1 MSKKVVI
8 TADSPIDIG
17 GDLAARFD
25 IHIIPMYVNL
35 NDKSYKDG
43 VDLYPDDIF
52 KNYDEN
58 GTLPTTSAIPIGD
71 YADFFSEFLNDGA
84 QVVHFS
90 LSSEISS
97 THNNAKLAAEELDG
111 VYVIDS
117 LHLSS
122 SIALQAIKACEM
134 RDSGMSAEEIARAA
148 SSFAEKT
155 CTSFVLEKLEYMKK
169 GGRCSATAALGANI
183 LGIRPCIEM
192 HGGTLDVAKKY
203 RGKISAVRQQYV
215 ADQLAAHKGE
225 LDLSRIFLTHSGM
238 PRQEIDDLC
247 KLIKKTAPFKEVLV
261 ARAGCTISSHCGPG
275 CMGILFMVK

>member
-43 VDLYPDDIF
+43 VDIYPDDIF

-97 THNNAKLAAEELDG
+97 THNNAK
-111 VYVIDS
+111 
-117 LHLSS
+117 
-122 SIALQAIKACEM
+122 
-134 RDSGMSAEEIARAA
+134 
-148 SSFAEKT
+148 
-155 CTSFVLEKLEYMKK
+155 
-169 GGRCSATAALGANI
+169 
-183 LGIRPCIEM
+183 
-192 HGGTLDVAKKY
+192 
-203 RGKISAVRQQYV
+203 
-215 ADQLAAHKGE
+215 
-225 LDLSRIFLTHSGM
+225 HS
-238 PRQEIDDLC
+238 Q
-247 KLIKKTAPFKEVLV
+247 KE
-261 ARAGCTISSHCGPG
+261 
-275 CMGILFMVK
+275 